1 MFQVDGKDV
10 EITLEGKT
18 GNSKYETSQSVLDA
32 INSQLDRKFGTEA
45 VRFSIRENPAVPGTD
60 MVVLTSAEH
69 KVGFTADNLTKGFAS
84 GLGFGT
90 GDNLLSGADPVG
102 LRGKITVKGTAGD
115 VTIDLNRSI
124 DSLVQKLNAVAGV
137 SASFQDGRLNI
148 TGTSGPLE
156 IKAGADSTG
165 TDSEGKNRL
174 KRCLVQKIFLWCK
187 RLVPFSPMQ
196 CHPGPILDPFRLPHR
211 MAH

>member
-1 MFQVDGKDV
+1 
-10 EITLEGKT
+10 
-18 GNSKYETSQSVLDA
+18 
-32 INSQLDRKFGTEA
+32 
-45 VRFSIRENPAVPGTD
+45 

-196 CHPGPILDPFRLPHR
+196 CHQGPILDPFRLLHR
-211 MAH
+211 MAHCRSLICPVRTRIRRL